1 MRITK
6 ITVGLFPRSIRD
18 MLKRVP
24 KLTGFY
30 RRLLI
35 KNNLIREVV
44 SVSQQTKR
52 YHQYLAEIDGNQS
65 SKWKEDGDIFDI
77 LVCIENFDEKALSL
91 TLKSIVKINN
101 RRESHTYILCNDGL
115 VKEVQDFIQK
125 SGSVY
130 TTLSVI
136 SPELIVKNALNINKA
151 LFFIRCG
158 DSLNE
163 NVFRIFS
170 DHESFSANIIY
181 SDVDTLNIFGVRENP
196 LFFPDWNPD
205 LQMSTRYICTGFL
218 VKSSQDFL
226 KSFNCVVDFSMAADL
241 ISEQYLLNDCLLV
254 DHISQISVHKYY
266 DDASKQSKALSSTLH
281 SLVSKVAVV
290 EYDDT
295 FNIFK
300 YTWHIKDEPL
310 VSLIVP
316 TKNAKHLVETLINSI
331 LTKTTYKNYEIIL
344 VDNNSDDIDS
354 LQYFEEL
361 SNSGKIKLLKYPF
374 PFNYS
379 AINNYAVNFAKGQII
394 GFINND
400 IEVIEPAW
408 LEILVS
414 NVCRKDIGCVGAK
427 LLYPNGL
434 IQHAGVVMG
443 YGGGAGHAHK
453 YFSRNSP
460 GYLKRIVATNNFS
473 AVTAACMLVKKI
485 DFLKVG
491 GFNAEDLTVA
501 FNDVDLCLK
510 VLSLGKRNLYC
521 ADAVLYHHESISR
534 GEDNTI
540 EKQLR
545 FNAEVCYIQ
554 NVWKDIIKNDPAY
567 NVNLTLKFEDF
578 TVLNNDEVVRL

>member
-1 MRITK
+1 LKITK
-6 ITVGLFPRSIRD
+6 ITVGLFPRPIRD

-24 KLTGFY
+24 KLTAFY

-52 YHQYLAEIDGNQS
+52 YHQYLAEINEHQS
-65 SKWKEDGDIFDI
+65 TKWKDDGDSFDI
-77 LVCIENFDEKALSL
+77 LVCIEKFDGKALSL
-91 TLKSIVKINN
+91 TLKSIVQTNN
-101 RRESHTYILCNDGL
+101 RKESQTYILCSDGL
-115 VKEVQDFIQK
+115 VKEVKDFIQK
-125 SGSVY
+125 SEY
-130 TTLSVI
+130 ACTTLSVI
-136 SPELIVKNALNINKA
+136 SPGLIVKNALNIDKA

-170 DHESFSANIIY
+170 DHESFSAKIIY

-218 VKSSQDFL
+218 VKSSEDFL
-226 KSFNCVVDFSMAADL
+226 NSFHRIVDFSTAADW
-241 ISEQYLLNDCLLV
+241 ISEQYILNENLII
-254 DHISQISVHKYY
+254 DHISQISVHKYHE
-266 DDASKQSKALSSTLH
+266 DASKESKTLSSTLH

-290 EYDDT
+290 DYDDN

-300 YTWHIKDEPL
+300 YTWHIKGEPL
-310 VSLIVP
+310 VSLIIP
-316 TKNAKHLVETLINSI
+316 TKNAKNLVEVLINSI
-331 LTKTTYKNYEIIL
+331 LAKTTYNNYEIIL
-344 VDNNSDDIDS
+344 VDNNSDDVDS
-354 LQYFEEL
+354 LRYFEEL
-361 SNSGKIKLLKYPF
+361 SNSGKVRLLKYPF

-379 AINNYAVNFAKGQII
+379 AINNYAVTFAKGQII

-408 LEILVS
+408 LEIMVS

-453 YFSRNSP
+453 YFPRNSR
-460 GYLKRIVATNNFS
+460 GYLKRLVATNNFS

-485 DFLKVG
+485 DFIEVG
-491 GFNAEDLTVA
+491 GFNEKDLTVA

-510 VLSLGKRNLYC
+510 VLGLGKRNLYC

-567 NVNLTLKFEDF
+567 NVNLTLKFENF